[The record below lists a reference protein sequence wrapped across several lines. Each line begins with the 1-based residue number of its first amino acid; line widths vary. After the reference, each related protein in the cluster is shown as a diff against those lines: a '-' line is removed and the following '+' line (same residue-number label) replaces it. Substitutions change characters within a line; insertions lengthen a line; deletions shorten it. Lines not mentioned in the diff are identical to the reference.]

1 MNPNSPTYTWPMF
14 ELWGQPQY
22 SLVYQL
28 YGIRRGVQ
36 LVNDTDTLPPPI
48 GEDVVIALASSY
60 AYQWAEGTKGDMP
73 RNVGADFKFLIGSTM
88 AEYKRL
94 YRDYRR
100 QDRELVDNWY
110 NVYNRPQVFTNIWG
124 YYNSIGMTAN
134 PGAAW
139 D

>member
-1 MNPNSPTYTWPMF
+1 MF

-28 YGIRRGVQ
+28 YGIQHRAARKRYGHAAATHRRGRGDCARQ
-36 LVNDTDTLPPPI
+36 FLRLP
-48 GEDVVIALASSY
+48 V
-60 AYQWAEGTKGDMP
+60 AEGTKGDMP

-134 PGAAW
+134 PGAAS